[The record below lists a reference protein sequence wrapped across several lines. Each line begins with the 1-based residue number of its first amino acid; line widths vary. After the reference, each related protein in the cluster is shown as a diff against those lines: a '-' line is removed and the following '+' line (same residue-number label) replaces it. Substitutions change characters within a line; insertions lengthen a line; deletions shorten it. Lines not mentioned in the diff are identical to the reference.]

1 MMTPNHMMVMQQVK
15 QQLNKEDLSVV
26 EGLNAICETL
36 NKKLEAYDLVGF
48 YFSDFKDKMLHLKA
62 YSGTPTEHTSIP
74 FGKGICGQ
82 VALSNE
88 NFLVPDVTAQDNYI
102 ACSVDVRSELVV
114 PLFLEGENIGQIDID
129 SKTLNPFT
137 KEDEA
142 FLTELCSLVSSTYGK
157 SLKQL

>member
-15 QQLNKEDLSVV
+15 QQLNMEDLSVV
-26 EGLNAICETL
+26 EGLNAVCETL
-36 NKKLEAYDLVGF
+36 NKKLEAYDWVGF

-88 NFLVPDVTAQDNYI
+88 NFLVPDVTSQDNYI

-129 SKTLNPFT
+129 SKTPNPFS
-137 KEDEA
+137 KDDE
-142 FLTELCSLVSSTYGK
+142 ELCSSVCNLISRTYGN
-157 SLKQL
+157 LLNQL

>member
-26 EGLNAICETL
+26 EGLNTICETL
-36 NKKLEAYDLVGF
+36 NKKLEAYDWVGF
-48 YFSDFKDKMLHLKA
+48 YFSDFKHKMLHLKA

-88 NFLVPDVTAQDNYI
+88 NFLVPDVTSQDNYI

>member
-1 MMTPNHMMVMQQVK
+1 LTEICVYLQ
-15 QQLNKEDLSVV
+15 KEV
-26 EGLNAICETL
+26 EV
-36 NKKLEAYDLVGF
+36 YDWVGF
-48 YFSDFKDKMLHLKA
+48 YMANQEEKTFHLKA
-62 YSGTPTEHTSIP
+62 FAGIPSDHEVIP

>member
-1 MMTPNHMMVMQQVK
+1 
-15 QQLNKEDLSVV
+15 
-26 EGLNAICETL
+26 
-36 NKKLEAYDLVGF
+36 
-48 YFSDFKDKMLHLKA
+48 MLHLKA

-88 NFLVPDVTAQDNYI
+88 NLLVPDVTAQDNYI
-102 ACSVDVRSELVV
+102 ACSLDVRSELVV